1 MVVGPPYKNMKKI
14 PNWINGSEVNSES
27 GAWLKKV
34 NPVTERVDSLFSDS
48 TQKDVEKIIKVS
60 QQAFAHWSQLTPVNR
75 GQILFDFV
83 DVLKANKSLLTK
95 CVARETGKSYQD
107 AFGEVGAA
115 IAQGEFFAGEGRRLY
130 SNSLNS
136 AVVGKFCQTIRQ
148 PHGPV
153 GLIVPANTPIAN
165 IAWKI
170 FPALICGNTAILK
183 ASEDAPEIALLVAKL
198 AKKANVP
205 NGVLNV
211 IQGHGHIVGEFLIR
225 DKRIP
230 LISFTGSTT
239 VGKHIATVVGERMGR
254 VSLELGGKNP
264 FIVCDDADIESA
276 VNWCALSAFSNAGQR
291 CAAASRIIIFES
303 IYDNF
308 IKKLIKK
315 SKTLILGVNKNSDL
329 GPVINKKQYSSVL
342 KYIENA
348 TKEGG
353 NILSGQLGN
362 RLYEKKGY
370 YIKPTLIENVKFSSE
385 IFNKEVFGPVATVHK
400 ARDEEEALRIANKSE
415 FGLTAAVHTK
425 NINRGLWFA
434 KNLISGTVNINSGT
448 YGSEPHMPFGGFGS
462 SGNGTRE
469 PGTEALNVYSE
480 LKNLSFL
487 TNLDTN

>member
-1 MVVGPPYKNMKKI
+1 MVDGQQFNTMKKI
-14 PNWINGSEVNSES
+14 PNWINGSEIESES

-60 QQAFAHWSQLTPVNR
+60 QKAFVHWSELTPVNR

-211 IQGHGHIVGEFLIR
+211 LQGHGHVVGEYLIQ

-230 LISFTGSTT
+230 LISFTGSTN
-239 VGKHIATVVGERMGR
+239 VGKHIAAVVGGRMGR

-264 FIVCDDADIESA
+264 FIVCDDAEIDSA
-276 VNWCALSAFSNAGQR
+276 VNWCALSAFSNAGKR
-291 CAAASRIIIFES
+291 CAAASRIIINKKVYKSFM
-303 IYDNF
+303 IKF
-308 IKKLIKK
+308 IKKTK
-315 SKTLILGVNKNSDL
+315 SLNLGVLKNSDL
-329 GPVINKKQYSSVL
+329 GPVMNTKQYKNILKAIKISV
-342 KYIENA
+342 E
-348 TKEGG
+348 EGG
-353 NILSGQLGN
+353 KILYGEQLD
-362 RLYEKKGY
+362 KKTNKHGL
-370 YIKPTLIENVKFSSE
+370 YIKPTIIEGLDESSFLFNNE
-385 IFNKEVFGPVATVHK
+385 IFGPVVSVHVAK
-400 ARDEEEALRIANKSE
+400 DDYHALNIANKSN
-415 FGLTAAVHTK
+415 FGLTAAVHTTS
-425 NINRGLWFA
+425 IERSFLYT
-434 KNLISGTVNINSGT
+434 KNLQTGTVNVNSGT
-448 YGSEPHMPFGGFGS
+448 FGSEPHMPFGGFGD

-469 PGTEALNVYSE
+469 PGTQALDVYSE
-480 LKNLSFL
+480 LKNISYLAG
-487 TNLDTN
+487 